1 MSPTAA
7 CHVAGVARL
16 LQSVG
21 SVTDADS
28 VGVGVGD
35 GLGDSEGDAD
45 VVGEVVGDP
54 PPLAQPA
61 NTNAAA
67 TNAAT
72 ADETL
77 MPLRSIST
85 PIDSG
90 LPHPRS

>member
-16 LQSVG
+16 SQSVG
-21 SVTDADS
+21 SVTEADS

-45 VVGEVVGDP
+45 VVGDVVGEL

-61 NTNAAA
+61 STSTAA
-67 TNAAT
+67 TNAIT

-77 MPLRSIST
+77 MPLRFIST
-85 PIDSG
+85 PVDSG